1 MPSNPAFR
9 TARDAGL
16 HSDPHAGET
25 VGSAGM
31 RAAFCAEPTRRA
43 ILAEIDQLIPSATE
57 N

>member
-1 MPSNPAFR
+1 VPSNPAFR

-25 VGSAGM
+25 VGPAGM